1 MKKARRYLRD
11 GEADPRRSDEIDP
24 SYFAPRTRRSPWG
37 LRGKASTRPRQ
48 RQG

>member
-24 SYFAPRTRRSPWG
+24 SYLARRTRRSPWG
-37 LRGKASTRPRQ
+37 PRENGAVRARNRG
-48 RQG
+48 